1 MKPTDINISLSC
13 LTKNTLKEID
23 SIKRMIQ
30 VSQCVFVVWSI
41 LHDENEIDQNA
52 NAMKWPEREKRCR
65 KNTKVSNVSKVRNKR
80 EIKDSA
86 TKDDDCCN
94 ELQSHFI

>member
-1 MKPTDINISLSC
+1 
-13 LTKNTLKEID
+13 
-23 SIKRMIQ
+23 MIQ

-41 LHDENEIDQNA
+41 LRDENEIDQNA
-52 NAMKWPEREKRCR
+52 NAMKWREREKRCR
-65 KNTKVSNVSKVRNKR
+65 KNTKVSNVSKVRYKR

-86 TKDDDCCN
+86 TKDDDRSN